1 MRTEY
6 KLSPS
11 RERTHLRVPQT
22 TGRWRSGLGRHI
34 KVLVISVSSLCVAQT
49 LNMGE
54 SIANPGESASPEQ
67 LSTSMTM
74 NKNTSVEQRVAKTV
88 STILAESPMARVSNR
103 PDRIGPALILKL
115 DLPLYGE
122 SAQQRA
128 EDFIN
133 RYSELWGSLS
143 VHIDRVET
151 RRGRSV
157 AHLSGDIAGVPL
169 MNQQS
174 KLSIKGSRAQHLS
187 NGMGAIHQLIKANID
202 EKAAQDFALKTLNI
216 QGLTPLSVKRGAVS
230 YEPGIAHEV
239 FEVRIAQP
247 ALLKTWVVL
256 IDGRDGAI
264 LRVSEGEKH

>member
-1 MRTEY
+1 
-6 KLSPS
+6 
-11 RERTHLRVPQT
+11 
-22 TGRWRSGLGRHI
+22 
-34 KVLVISVSSLCVAQT
+34 
-49 LNMGE
+49 
-54 SIANPGESASPEQ
+54 
-67 LSTSMTM
+67 
-74 NKNTSVEQRVAKTV
+74 
-88 STILAESPMARVSNR
+88 
-103 PDRIGPALILKL
+103 
-115 DLPLYGE
+115 
-122 SAQQRA
+122 
-128 EDFIN
+128 
-133 RYSELWGSLS
+133 
-143 VHIDRVET
+143 
-151 RRGRSV
+151 
-157 AHLSGDIAGVPL
+157 